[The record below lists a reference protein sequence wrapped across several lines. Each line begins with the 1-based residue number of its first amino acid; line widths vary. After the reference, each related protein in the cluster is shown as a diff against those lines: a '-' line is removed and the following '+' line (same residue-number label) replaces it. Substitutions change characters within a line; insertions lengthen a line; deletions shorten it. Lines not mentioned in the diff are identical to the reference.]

1 MEDNYDLVTSWIEEF
16 PKNRPL
22 LNHAHFI
29 FFTLKYSWGE
39 KRKSWSKP
47 IYWPQHFFLAV
58 SKYFLPSN
66 GVGPSVFMVFNRK
79 SVIIILTAPAR
90 ILMGPLNLRESRCIP
105 GWVTGKLTWSGR
117 PGEPLLPG
125 GWKTIAWMIVGHLGW
140 VEERDGGGRSNRRG
154 RRGNK
159 RFSLVAERERDGLR
173 RVGRGP

>member
-1 MEDNYDLVTSWIEEF
+1 MHIWF
-16 PKNRPL
+16 
-22 LNHAHFI
+22 
-29 FFTLKYSWGE
+29 FFTLKYSWGGKKE
-39 KRKSWSKP
+39 RVDRSPFIGPRIS
-47 IYWPQHFFLAV
+47 YLAV

-159 RFSLVAERERDGLR
+159 RFSLVAERKRDGLK